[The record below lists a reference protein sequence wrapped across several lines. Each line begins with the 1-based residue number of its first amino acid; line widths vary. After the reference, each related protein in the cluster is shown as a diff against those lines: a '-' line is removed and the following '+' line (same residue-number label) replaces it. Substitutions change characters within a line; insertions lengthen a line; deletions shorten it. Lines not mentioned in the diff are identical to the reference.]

1 MARARPLTVAEQVL
15 SFECSGTWVVAVG
28 INYLNFRLHRA
39 GATSNT
45 PLAILMLIYISV
57 FGIYTYIV
65 FQFIIRS
72 AYVEATTFCIEFR
85 CSLHQYTSIS
95 LQSAHSLYRHCIY
108 LSCLN
113 RIPSSVFHQSLL
125 SM

>member
-15 SFECSGTWVVAVG
+15 SFECSGTGVVAVG

-39 GATSNT
+39 GATSKT
-45 PLAILMLIYISV
+45 PLTILMLIYISV

-65 FQFIIRS
+65 FQFIMRS

-85 CSLHQYTSIS
+85 
-95 LQSAHSLYRHCIY
+95 
-108 LSCLN
+108 
-113 RIPSSVFHQSLL
+113 
-125 SM
+125 